1 MTAHSRLL
9 VACFGVAAAL
19 ATVAQAEPAPPASA
33 RLSCRPEA
41 GPGRVLCELEVEA
54 SSAFRLS
61 WADSLVV
68 RSPEFASPLRARVG
82 PSQASAKTPT
92 RLRLPIALAAT
103 SAGEGQ
109 LEVSA
114 RWVVCR
120 AEAACESG
128 RALTKA
134 GVRVGSVSDP

>member
-1 MTAHSRLL
+1 MG
-9 VACFGVAAAL
+9 CFGAAAL
-19 ATVAQAEPAPPASA
+19 LATAAHGAPPAPASA

-54 SSAFRLS
+54 RGALRLS
-61 WADSLVV
+61 WADGLVV
-68 RSPEFASPLRARVG
+68 HSPEFASPLRSRVG
-82 PSQASAKTPT
+82 KSQASAKTPA

-120 AEAACESG
+120 AETACESG
-128 RALTKA
+128 QTLAKA
-134 GVRVGSVSDP
+134 QVRVGSVSEP

>member
-1 MTAHSRLL
+1 MTSHSRLL
-9 VACFGVAAAL
+9 AVCFGGAAAL
-19 ATVAQAEPAPPASA
+19 ATVAQAEPASPASA

-54 SSAFRLS
+54 SRAFRLS
-61 WADSLVV
+61 WADGLVV
-68 RSPEFASPLRARVG
+68 RSPDFASPLRSRVG
-82 PSQASAKTPT
+82 RSQVSARTPT

-103 SAGEGQ
+103 GAGQGE

-128 RALTKA
+128 QTLTKA
-134 GVRVGSVSDP
+134 GVRVGSISEP